1 MILDEI
7 MSIVP
12 GSWNGKKAA
21 YGLEEMQKRAEKA
34 LAERKPVFSESG
46 TAAEYAVLHL

>member
-7 MSIVP
+7 M
-12 GSWNGKKAA
+12 KYRARQLEREKAA

-34 LAERKPVFSESG
+34 LAERNRF
-46 TAAEYAVLHL
+46 L